1 MFSNSF
7 YFFRSEFSEIPL
19 WIKIVQLIS
28 LIAVWL
34 IIKKHSFSRWFWIPI
49 ILTFPV
55 IGTILWILFSA
66 FFGQIYENLLRKM
79 KFVLKSIMCDP

>member
-34 IIKKHSFSRWFWIPI
+34 IIKNI
-49 ILTFPV
+49 V
-55 IGTILWILFSA
+55 SA
-66 FFGQIYENLLRKM
+66 DGFGFQL
-79 KFVLKSIMCDP
+79 S